1 MIKLQLKYFRAS
13 HLMQLKNREFG
24 SSFDRI
30 LKIFEEEEFSEEFVA
45 TNYEDAKAE
54 SEKLASLRNMSK
66 EHHLTEEIH
75 QLKKIRFDSLMIF
88 TSTAKNGLR
97 SPFANT
103 RAAAR
108 VLDKWLKAYD
118 KSLKHALI
126 DAQSSLVKEMLGEI
140 DSQSRISGAIETLD
154 LKELFTSITETT
166 KTMHN
171 LIDKRGKEMADD
183 RRKATL
189 LKRGAYAKLI
199 IFLNSIEMVLNMHGG
214 DNEVYM
220 RYVKI
225 VNEQLDYYKAIV
237 LGRSTRHKNSAENE
251 ASSNDNDVNGENGES
266 AEGNNNNTTT
276 TTTKSQPKMMK
287 MYNDPYSVLTLND
300 SMDMDVQAMA
310 MANDEL
316 VANGNALNEHELDN
330 DEATTN
336 GGAAYA
342 DNAEEASLVDD
353 KLAEDDDASVNGS
366 PNQDS

>member
-214 DNEVYM
+214 DNED
-220 RYVKI
+220 R
-225 VNEQLDYYKAIV
+225 
-237 LGRSTRHKNSAENE
+237 
-251 ASSNDNDVNGENGES
+251 
-266 AEGNNNNTTT
+266 
-276 TTTKSQPKMMK
+276 KS
-287 MYNDPYSVLTLND
+287 V
-300 SMDMDVQAMA
+300 V
-310 MANDEL
+310 
-316 VANGNALNEHELDN
+316 
-330 DEATTN
+330 
-336 GGAAYA
+336 
-342 DNAEEASLVDD
+342 
-353 KLAEDDDASVNGS
+353 
-366 PNQDS
+366 